1 MSSTTRASLKDSY
14 SFKTNV
20 SRTLVYFV
28 LICLTLICI
37 IPVWLLFVNST
48 RSTVEIQSGLTLIPS
63 SSLAF
68 NWNKISTRNFSLYKG
83 FANSTII
90 SVSTTILSVYFS
102 VLTAYAIEVYDF
114 KGKNFMQQFIY
125 VLVLIPQQISIIGFY
140 QYMSR
145 LKLTNSYIPLIVPAI
160 AAPSSVFFAK
170 QYLETCVSRDLIYAA
185 RIDGCREFGIF
196 HRIMLPIAKPGV
208 FTLSIFAFTASWNN
222 FFTPFILISKTE
234 RYTLPML
241 VQLLRGDT
249 FRTEIGAV
257 YLGLAVSVMP
267 VIIVYVFLAKNIV
280 SGLSL
285 GAVKE

>member
-1 MSSTTRASLKDSY
+1 MNNKTKGSLKDSY
-14 SFKTNV
+14 SFRTNV
-20 SRTLVYFV
+20 NRTFVYFILV
-28 LICLTLICI
+28 CLTLICV
-37 IPVWLLFVNST
+37 IPIWVLFVNST

-68 NWNKISTRNFSLYKG
+68 NWNKISTRNFSLYRG
-83 FANSTII
+83 FMNSVII
-90 SVSTTILSVYFS
+90 SVSTTVLSVYFS

-125 VLVLIPQQISIIGFY
+125 ILVLIPQQISIIGFY

-145 LKLTNSYIPLIVPAI
+145 LKLTNSYIPLIIPTI
-160 AAPSSVFFAK
+160 AAPASVFFAK

-185 RIDGCREFGIF
+185 RIDGCSEVGIF
-196 HRIMLPIAKPGV
+196 HRVMLPIAKPGV
-208 FTLSIFAFTASWNN
+208 FTLSIFAFTTSWNN
-222 FFTPFILISKTE
+222 FFTPFILITKQE

-257 YLGLAVSVMP
+257 YLGLAVSVLP
-267 VIIVYVFLAKNIV
+267 VVVVYIFLAKNIV
-280 SGLSL
+280 GGLSL